1 MDNILDVLGNRL
13 VLFFIISSLLY
24 LLMWGGARFF
34 SGVFARPLGNV
45 PNAIEIG
52 ATRACRLLIIIH
64 LLFVIGMAIAFSV
77 SERPNN
83 PDWGH
88 VLWYIVLSL
97 PFLIIDVCILI
108 SLASH
113 SPAKKKAELN

>member
-1 MDNILDVLGNRL
+1 
-13 VLFFIISSLLY
+13 
-24 LLMWGGARFF
+24 MWGGARFF
-34 SGVFARPLGNV
+34 TGVFARPLGNV

-52 ATRACRLLIIIH
+52 ATRACRFLIILH
-64 LLFVIGMAIAFSV
+64 LFLVIGMAIAFSV
-77 SERPNN
+77 SDRPNS

-88 VLWYIVLSL
+88 VLWYAALSL

-113 SPAKKKAELN
+113 SPAKKRAEKN